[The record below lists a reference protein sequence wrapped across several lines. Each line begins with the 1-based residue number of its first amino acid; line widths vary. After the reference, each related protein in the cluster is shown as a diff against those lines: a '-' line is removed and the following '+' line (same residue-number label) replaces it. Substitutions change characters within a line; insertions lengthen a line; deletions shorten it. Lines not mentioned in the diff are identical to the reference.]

1 MSEENLTPWQKKHL
15 EYQRRKAAENQEK
28 SEEPKKR
35 KFLKNKEDDTAK
47 NQEDIGQDSESQYIE
62 DGEESVMTHS
72 EEFSE
77 IAEEEETKPSFF
89 EGSFEVFKKMWPLLL
104 VAVLLFIVSVYAV
117 SPISKIGKFTVS
129 GNQHESFEAI
139 VEASNL
145 KPRDRIYGVIRNRRG
160 IENSIVQKFPRVK
173 AVEIQVTFPNHV
185 EAKVTEFQTVAYVE
199 QKGKNYQVLESGY
212 ILRDEEIPEDKLSNH
227 PLLKSF
233 SDQEV
238 EKFVTAYMK
247 LKPEIRSL
255 ITTVSKA
262 PTKATSDFLALEMS
276 GGNQVRVSLSQIAEK
291 MPYYPSVASQLTP
304 PQVIDM
310 EAGIYAKSKEE
321 YLNDLKN
328 PEGEKKDSEDTA
340 ETTTQ

>member
-47 NQEDIGQDSESQYIE
+47 NQEDTGQDSEAQYVE
-62 DGEESVMTHS
+62 DGEDSVMTYS
-72 EEFSE
+72 EDFPET
-77 IAEEEETKPSFF
+77 AEEEMKPSFF

-139 VEASNL
+139 VKASKL
-145 KPRDRIYGVIRNRRG
+145 KPTDRIYGVIRNRRG
-160 IENSIVQKFPRVK
+160 IENSIVQEFPRVK
-173 AVEIQVTFPNHV
+173 AVEIQVSFPNHV

-212 ILRDEEIPEDKLSNH
+212 ILRDEEIPSDQLSNH

-233 SDQEV
+233 SDQET

-247 LKPEIRSL
+247 LKPEVRSL

-276 GGNQVRVSLSQIAEK
+276 DGNQVRVSLSQIAEK

-340 ETTTQ
+340 ETTAQ